1 MIKVGYLSLLSVIL
15 TILNANGITD
25 LSWYVVFAPA
35 IIDLGKEMYLYAKA
49 KQFRRDVLNMVIKN
63 MSMEGENK
71 KDAE

>member
-35 IIDLGKEMYLYAKA
+35 IIDLAKELYAYEKA
-49 KQFRRDVLNMVIKN
+49 KQFRRDVLNEIIKK